1 MDSNTVTSPSGI
13 MISHRRIRSDSA
25 THPHSKLS
33 SFTSAP
39 LTPTIE
45 EGRTSGG
52 RTASGTQGS
61 PGGAGGFFSSV
72 FSAAQNAANTLSN
85 TIANNQT
92 RSRSSTQ
99 DSEMDENNGV
109 DEPTAVVPQVEPGQ
123 MNQQRQLAVETLGSG
138 DLSLSHLGI
147 SSDTLASHPDG
158 VSAAQRDEAAARAE
172 HISAARAVSAAYSE
186 KPHDD
191 GTAASIG
198 GDTAVSVRPGSTYES
213 SMAEEKTPPNG
224 SVFEGNH
231 GPRRS
236 GSVRSRVGGVVR
248 RHRNNSNATGTTIG
262 AAIGAGHAALANPTA
277 NSSVPKLT
285 GFAVASKKRNRD
297 FHQLFRSV
305 PEDDYLIED
314 YSCALQ
320 RDIILAGRIYVSE
333 GHICFSS
340 NILGWVT
347 TLIIS
352 FDEVVSIEKES
363 TAVVFPNAIAI
374 QTLHARHTFRSLL
387 SREATYELMVGIWK
401 INHPSLKSSLNGVR
415 LVEGGTGDKTEKVE
429 PSGSEGG
436 SDDSDDDDGIYDED
450 EDDEGDGSFIEAGD
464 GSIAG
469 SEAGDSIIKSESRKT
484 SAVGVAAGMAAG
496 SVPTAPPA
504 KAGEKAS
511 AAATT
516 AAVDFPGPTSHA
528 PTECGDADTHYDIVI
543 GDEVIAAPLGKVYSM
558 MFGPA
563 SGGFLSRWLLDE
575 QRVTELQME
584 DDKKGLSDEVRSRS
598 YSYIKPLSGPI
609 GPKQTKCLINETIE
623 AFDLEKAITIT
634 SSTQTPDVPSGN
646 VFSTKTKYCL
656 TWAPGNSTRV
666 QMNCMIEWTGKSWL
680 KNPIEKGAKDGQL
693 AYATDLIK
701 ALKLGISSRPRAGT
715 SASKSKLR
723 TKRGKNSLSTSKPST
738 ASSSASPQKKE
749 DSWGLLEPLHGPLG
763 PVVDILHP
771 LVSANTVIAFLLF
784 LLLISWFRGSRARA
798 PTGSADAGVG
808 FAGSST
814 PERVAAYEE
823 IWRREESELWDW
835 MEERVGMRG
844 GCGLGGRILVTR
856 LISVGRGSRARG

>member
-1 MDSNTVTSPSGI
+1 
-13 MISHRRIRSDSA
+13 
-25 THPHSKLS
+25 
-33 SFTSAP
+33 
-39 LTPTIE
+39 
-45 EGRTSGG
+45 
-52 RTASGTQGS
+52 
-61 PGGAGGFFSSV
+61 
-72 FSAAQNAANTLSN
+72 
-85 TIANNQT
+85 
-92 RSRSSTQ
+92 
-99 DSEMDENNGV
+99 MDEKKGI
-109 DEPTAVVPQVEPGQ
+109 DEPIAVVSQTESGQ
-123 MNQQRQLAVETLGSG
+123 TNQQRQLAVETLGSG

-147 SSDTLASHPDG
+147 SSDTLASYPDG
-158 VSAAQRDEAAARAE
+158 VSAVQRDEAAARAE
-172 HISAARAVSAAYSE
+172 DVSAARAVSAAYSE
-186 KPHDD
+186 KPLDD

-198 GDTAVSVRPGSTYES
+198 GETVVNVRPGSTYES
-213 SMAEEKTPPNG
+213 SVAGEKTPPNG
-224 SVFEGNH
+224 SVFEGHH
-231 GPRRS
+231 GVRRS

-248 RHRNNSNATGTTIG
+248 RHRNSSSATGTTIG
-262 AAIGAGHAALANPTA
+262 LAIGAGHAALANPAA

-352 FDEVVSIEKES
+352 FDEVVSVEKES

-387 SREATYELMVGIWK
+387 SREATYDLMVGIWK
-401 INHPSLKSSLNGVR
+401 ISHPSLKSSLNGVR

-436 SDDSDDDDGIYDED
+436 SDDSEDDDGIYDED
-450 EDDEGDGSFIEAGD
+450 EDDEGDGSFIEAAD

-469 SEAGDSIIKSESRKT
+469 SEAGDSTIKSVSRKT

-496 SVPTAPPA
+496 SVPTASPA
-504 KAGEKAS
+504 KAGEKAGVV
-511 AAATT
+511 ATT
-516 AAVDFPGPTSHA
+516 AAADFSGPTTHA

-543 GDEVIAAPLGKVYSM
+543 GDDVIPAPLGKVYSM

-575 QRVTELQME
+575 QKVTDLQME

-598 YSYIKPLSGPI
+598 YSYIKPLGGSI

-623 AFDLEKAITIT
+623 AYDLEKAITIT

-656 TWAPGNSTRV
+656 TWAPSNATRV

-680 KNPIEKGAKDGQL
+680 KSTYPIHYQPHLLAPSTPHANTNPTDPIEKGAKDGQL
-693 AYATDLIK
+693 TYATELIK
-701 ALKLGISSRPRAGT
+701 ALKAGVSSRPRAGT
-715 SASKSKLR
+715 TASKSKLKG
-723 TKRGKNSLSTSKPST
+723 KRRKGSPTNPSTSPST
-738 ASSSASPQKKE
+738 SASTSTQKKAE
-749 DSWGLLEPLHGPLG
+749 SWGLFEPLHGPLG
-763 PVVDILHP
+763 PVLDILQP
-771 LVSANTVIAFLLF
+771 LVSANTLIGLLLF

-798 PTGSADAGVG
+798 PPKTPGVG
-808 FAGSST
+808 FPGLAT
-814 PERVAAYEE
+814 PERIAAYEE

-835 MEERVGMRG
+835 LEERVGMRG
-844 GCGLGGRILVTR
+844 MAYPGGGGGGGADGVRAGEGGLGGRRREEGREMERRLVGGRGGGREVDEAIRVTEER
-856 LISVGRGSRARG
+856 LEALKGVVGRRRGEVGGEAGGGLGGV